1 METGFEEELRDLINK
16 HSLEN
21 NSNTQDF
28 LLAEYL
34 IKCLQ
39 AYEYTVTE
47 RDRLS
52 KP

>member
-1 METGFEEELRDLINK
+1 MEAGFEEELRGLINRF
-16 HSLEN
+16 SIEN
-21 NSNTQDF
+21 GSNTQDF

-47 RDRLS
+47 RDRL
-52 KP
+52 KQ